1 MPHEFDGVGKYLEN
15 TKPASLYSADHTGR
29 WICGKFRELLD
40 EISVPLK
47 DNRKSPLHSKI
58 PLDTT
63 HEIFLTLLLLRSQ
76 HCCENRDWAP
86 FRTRFKLHGQV
97 LLHFCLCNPTAAMKG
112 KESKLVFRS

>member
-1 MPHEFDGVGKYLEN
+1 MPHEFDGVLLGKYKACIPLF
-15 TKPASLYSADHTGR
+15 SRSHRQLDL
-29 WICGKFRELLD
+29 GKFRELLD
-40 EISVPLK
+40 EISAPLK
-47 DNRKSPLHSKI
+47 DNRKSPLYSKI

-86 FRTRFKLHGQV
+86 FRMRFKLHGQV
-97 LLHFCLCNPTAAMKG
+97 LLHFCLCNLTAVMKG